1 MISVSCQSIARS
13 EAEADAPASRTAG
26 QIVVYTDWLWFREVQ
41 FTSVFVTVL
50 QTQILLGVVTGAA
63 FFLILHGN
71 VTLARRLATREAL
84 VVADDLPG
92 LPSPEILQ
100 PHLGRLTLP
109 VSVTLALFAG
119 WLGTGRWGLV
129 LKALNPTPF
138 GIRDPPFDQD
148 VAFYVFR
155 LPLWSSLYGWL
166 MGVLVCLG
174 SRRHRR
180 VFLHPG
186 HSGLPGGVSMSR
198 RASGHLLVLAALLL
212 LLKAAGYRLAM
223 FDLLFSERGVAFGA
237 GWLAARSE
245 RPRTSV
251 RLSPRPL
258 VQRQQGQPAPLALRP
273 RLSVAHRVR
282 DEGAIAGVIPE
293 SSSPS
298 TKLGQLHSQLFGT
311 FT

>member
-26 QIVVYTDWLWFREVQ
+26 QIVGVYTDWLWFREVQ

-100 PHLGRLTLP
+100 PCLGRLTLP

-119 WLGTGRWGLV
+119 WPGTGRWELV

-138 GIRDPPFDQD
+138 GIRDPLF
-148 VAFYVFR
+148 
-155 LPLWSSLYGWL
+155 
-166 MGVLVCLG
+166 
-174 SRRHRR
+174 
-180 VFLHPG
+180 
-186 HSGLPGGVSMSR
+186 
-198 RASGHLLVLAALLL
+198 
-212 LLKAAGYRLAM
+212 AGYRLAM

-237 GWLAARSE
+237 GWLHHLWQG
-245 RPRTSV
+245 T
-251 RLSPRPL
+251 
-258 VQRQQGQPAPLALRP
+258 QRGRYA
-273 RLSVAHRVR
+273 V
-282 DEGAIAGVIPE
+282 
-293 SSSPS
+293 
-298 TKLGQLHSQLFGT
+298 
-311 FT
+311 

>member
-84 VVADDLPG
+84 VVADLLPG

-100 PHLGRLTLP
+100 PYLGRLTLP

-138 GIRDPPFDQD
+138 GIRDPLFDQD
-148 VAFYVFR
+148 VAFYRF
-155 LPLWSSLYGWL
+155 WSSLYGWL

-186 HSGLPGGVSMSR
+186 HSGLPGG
-198 RASGHLLVLAALLL
+198 
-212 LLKAAGYRLAM
+212 RL
-223 FDLLFSERGVAFGA
+223 DVPTGP
-237 GWLAARSE
+237 RSPIGPG
-245 RPRTSV
+245 RP
-251 RLSPRPL
+251 
-258 VQRQQGQPAPLALRP
+258 PAPPEGRRVPVGHVRPPLLRAGCGLRRRMAGGP
-273 RLSVAHRVR
+273 ERTTADVR
-282 DEGAIAGVIPE
+282 EA
-293 SSSPS
+293 
-298 TKLGQLHSQLFGT
+298 
-311 FT
+311 